1 MPEALEALTEDR
13 VAAVVRAAQ
22 VADPAG
28 TASALV
34 EAGVRCVEFTF
45 TIPAALGVIEKAA
58 GATGAVVGAGT
69 VRSPGQARQAIDAGA
84 RFIVSPGLVP
94 GIEEPCA
101 AAGIPLI
108 LGGLTPTEIMA
119 AIAAGAAAVKLFP
132 ASLGGP
138 GYVRQV
144 LAPFPGVPIVAS
156 GGIGAQAV
164 RGFLDAGAVAV
175 MAGSELVPRRAVEE
189 GDAELLH
196 RSARGFLSHV

>member
-1 MPEALEALTEDR
+1 MPEALEVVTEDR

-28 TASALV
+28 TASALA

-45 TIPAALGVIEKAA
+45 TIPGALAIIEKASGAA
-58 GATGAVVGAGT
+58 GAVIGAGT
-69 VRSPGQARQAIDAGA
+69 VRSADQARQAIDAGA

-101 AAGIPLI
+101 ATGIPLI
-108 LGGLTPTEIMA
+108 LGALTPTEIIA
-119 AIAAGAAAVKLFP
+119 AMAAGAAAVKLFP

-138 GYVRQV
+138 GYVRQL
-144 LAPFPGVPIVAS
+144 LAPFPGLPIVAS
-156 GGIGAQAV
+156 GGVGASAA

-196 RSARGFLSHV
+196 RSARDFLSHV

>member
-1 MPEALEALTEDR
+1 
-13 VAAVVRAAQ
+13 VRAAQ

-28 TASALV
+28 TAAALA

-45 TIPAALGVIEKAA
+45 TIPGALAIIEKASGAA
-58 GATGAVVGAGT
+58 GAVIGAGT
-69 VRSPGQARQAIDAGA
+69 VRSADQARQAIDAGA

-94 GIEEPCA
+94 GIEVPCA
-101 AAGIPLI
+101 ATGIPLI
-108 LGGLTPTEIMA
+108 LGALTPTEIIA
-119 AIAAGAAAVKLFP
+119 AMAAGAAAVKLFP

-138 GYVRQV
+138 GYVRQL
-144 LAPFPGVPIVAS
+144 LAPFPGLPIVAS
-156 GGIGAQAV
+156 GGVGASAV
-164 RGFLDAGAVAV
+164 RGFLDAGALAV

>member
-1 MPEALEALTEDR
+1 MPEALEALVSDG
-13 VAAVVRAAQ
+13 VAAVVRAAR

-28 TASALV
+28 SVSALA

-45 TIPAALGVIEKAA
+45 TIPGVLAVIEKAS
-58 GATGAVVGAGT
+58 GTPGAVVGAGT
-69 VRSPGQARQAIDAGA
+69 VRSGDQARQAIDAGA

-108 LGGLTPTEIMA
+108 LGALTPTEIMA
-119 AIAAGAAAVKLFP
+119 VLAAGAAAVKLFP

-156 GGIGAQAV
+156 GGIGALAV
-164 RGFLDAGAVAV
+164 RSFLDAGAVAV
-175 MAGSELVPRRAVEE
+175 MAGSELVPRAAIEE
-189 GDAELLH
+189 GDTEALH
-196 RSARGFLSHV
+196 RSAHDFLSLL